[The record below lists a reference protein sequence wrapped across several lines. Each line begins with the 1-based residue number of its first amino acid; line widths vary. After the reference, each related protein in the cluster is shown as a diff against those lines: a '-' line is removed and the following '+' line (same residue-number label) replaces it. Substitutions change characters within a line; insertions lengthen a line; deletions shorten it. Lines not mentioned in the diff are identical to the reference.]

1 MRLPQSIIQY
11 FSVRTIHFLTI
22 GMAILL
28 LGIVPVDAAAA
39 TPQLACTPA
48 SLQFG
53 DIVVGQTETL
63 QVPVTNNGK
72 TSATISAISVS
83 NAEFAMSSLS
93 LPMVLL
99 AGQSAN
105 VSVSF
110 TPTSMGW
117 TKGSIKFFSN
127 ASNPTLQLEVAGT
140 GVSSEAV
147 TASPTIAS
155 FGPVALGS
163 SSTVPVVLT
172 NARNWK
178 ITLSALHITGA
189 GFSISGPTFPLTL
202 GARQSITLNVA
213 FAPQSAG
220 TTGGSLFASGAGL
233 TIPLTGTGTAP
244 GQLSANPGSLTFTN
258 VQVGNSTNLSV
269 TVTNTEGSTV
279 TISQANLTGAVFS
292 ISGLSLPISLT
303 TNQSVT
309 FTATFKPTAAGTAS
323 GNLSIVSNA
332 SSSPLNIALSGTGTA
347 AGQLAVTPTSLS
359 FGNVVVGANSS
370 LNGSLTA
377 SATSVTINSATLN
390 NSEFGLSG
398 ISLPATLTAGQSATF
413 SVKFTPKASGPTSA
427 SLSFSSSASNSPA
440 TQTMTGTGTAATQHT
455 VALTWSA
462 ASGAIGYNIY
472 RGTVSGGPYTM
483 INSSLDGTTAYID
496 STVVSGQTYYYVAT
510 TVNSESQQS
519 GYSNQTTAVIPN
531 L

>member
-28 LGIVPVDAAAA
+28 LGIVPVAVAAA
-39 TPQLACTPA
+39 TSQLACTPA

-53 DIVVGQTETL
+53 TIVVGQTEIL
-63 QVPVTNNGK
+63 QLPVTNNGPS
-72 TSATISAISVS
+72 SATISAISVS

-213 FAPQSAG
+213 FAPQSAS
-220 TTGGSLFASGAGL
+220 TTGGSLFVSGGGL
-233 TIPLTGTGTAP
+233 TIPLTGTGTTP
-244 GQLSANPGSLTFTN
+244 GQLSANPGSLTFAN
-258 VQVGNSTNLSV
+258 VQVGNSQT
-269 TVTNTEGSTV
+269 
-279 TISQANLTGAVFS
+279 Q
-292 ISGLSLPISLT
+292 
-303 TNQSVT
+303 
-309 FTATFKPTAAGTAS
+309 
-323 GNLSIVSNA
+323 
-332 SSSPLNIALSGTGTA
+332 
-347 AGQLAVTPTSLS
+347 
-359 FGNVVVGANSS
+359 
-370 LNGSLTA
+370 
-377 SATSVTINSATLN
+377 SATLT
-390 NSEFGLSG
+390 NSGSS
-398 ISLPATLTAGQSATF
+398 SLTVYQATLPGASFTLGGLALPMTMAAGQSATF
-413 SVKFTPKASGPTSA
+413 SVVFAPQSAGSSSGNITFSSNASNSAVNLPLSGTGVAQAALTASPT
-427 SLSFSSSASNSPA
+427 SLSFGSVQVGSNTTLSETLTNTGGSSLTISAA
-440 TQTMTGTGTAATQHT
+440 TASGTGFSLSGLSLPLTLAAGQNATFTVLFSPTA
-455 VALTWSA
+455 SGA
-462 ASGAIGYNIY
+462 ASGNLSITSTGSNPNLSIPLSGTGVTQGTLTANPTSLAFGSVQVGSSTSLSETLTNT
-472 RGTVSGGPYTM
+472 GGSSLTVSAAAASGTGF
-483 INSSLDGTTAYID
+483 SLSGLSLPVTLTA
-496 STVVSGQTYYYVAT
+496 GQ
-510 TVNSESQQS
+510 
-519 GYSNQTTAVIPN
+519 
-531 L
+531 